1 MAQKI
6 ETGTIAKRYATAL
19 LQQSIEAKNLD
30 VVIKDVDAL
39 RNVLLSSEEFS
50 RIVKNPAL
58 SKRDAKKALINILEA
73 MGVSNGVKGLA
84 TVLSENR
91 RAFALAATLDAFKV
105 LVNEHKGIVKAEVIS
120 AAELSDDQ
128 KASVAIAVEKVVGT
142 QVEIVYSVDSSII
155 GGLIVKVG
163 SKMLDASIQTKLEKL
178 KLEMKG
184 A

>member
-19 LQQSIEAKNLD
+19 LQQSIEAKTLD

-39 RNVLLSSEEFS
+39 RQALLSSEEFS
-50 RIVKNPAL
+50 RIIKSPAL
-58 SKRDAKKALINILEA
+58 SKGDAKNALIKILDA
-73 MGVSNGVKGLA
+73 MGACHAVKGLA
-84 TVLSENR
+84 TVLCENR
-91 RAFALAATLDAFKV
+91 RAFALSATLDAFEV
-105 LVNEHKGIVKAEVIS
+105 LVKEHKGIVKAEVIS
-120 AAELSDDQ
+120 ATELSDAK
-128 KASVAIAVEKVVGT
+128 KALVAEAVAKVVKA
-142 QVEIVYSVDSSII
+142 QVEIVHSVDSSIV
-155 GGLIVKVG
+155 GGLIVKIG